1 MVRKS
6 RKAAGISV
14 DFSETE
20 TNLTLEEGSY
30 LIEVEDVEV
39 KTSDNSGA
47 DYLAFTFKVAEGKF
61 KGKKVW
67 HNCSLQPQALFNLRG
82 LLEALGYEVPQ
93 GPMELD
99 PADLIGE
106 QCAAEV
112 VHEVYQGKKK
122 ARVAEFF
129 STDELGD
136 EEEGEE
142 EAEEAPAPQKGKG
155 KKQPEPEPEEDEED
169 EEAPKGKNAQK
180 EATAKRS
187 KGKKAKTIQ
196 VGSTVTFE
204 DDDGATIEGTV
215 TSIEGDDVTV
225 DVDDEEWELELGDLT
240 LVK

>member
-1 MVRKS
+1 MARKS
-6 RKAAGISV
+6 RKSAGISV

-20 TNLTLEEGSY
+20 TNLTIEEGPY
-30 LIEVEDVEV
+30 LLEVEDVEV
-39 KTSDNSGA
+39 KTSENSGA
-47 DYLAFTFKVAEGKF
+47 DYLAFTFKVVDGKF

-106 QCAAEV
+106 QCGAEV

-129 STDELGD
+129 SPGEL
-136 EEEGEE
+136 GEE
-142 EAEEAPAPQKGKG
+142 EEEEEKEEEEEAPAPEKG
-155 KKQPEPEPEEDEED
+155 KKQPELEEDEED
-169 EEAPKGKNAQK
+169 EAPEPKGKKAP
-180 EATAKRS
+180 AKRS

-204 DDDGATIEGTV
+204 DDDGATLEGTV
-215 TSIEGDDVTV
+215 ISIDGDDVTV

-240 LVK
+240 LVE

>member
-14 DFSETE
+14 NFSETE
-20 TNLTLEEGSY
+20 TNLTLEEGPY

-93 GPMELD
+93 GQMELD
-99 PADLIGE
+99 PTDLIGE

-129 STDELGD
+129 TPNELG
-136 EEEGEE
+136 EEGAGGEE
-142 EAEEAPAPQKGKG
+142 EEVEEEKPAPKA
-155 KKQPEPEPEEDEED
+155 KKQPEPEPEE
-169 EEAPKGKNAQK
+169 EAPK
-180 EATAKRS
+180 AKRS
-187 KGKKAKTIQ
+187 KGKAKKIE
-196 VGSTVTFE
+196 VGSTVSFQ
-204 DDDGATIEGTV
+204 DDEGGTIEGTV
-215 TSIEGDDVTV
+215 TAIEGDDVTV

>member
-6 RKAAGISV
+6 RKAVGISV

-20 TNLTLEEGSY
+20 TNLTIEEGPY
-30 LIEVEDVEV
+30 LLEVEDVEV
-39 KTSDNSGA
+39 KTSENSGA
-47 DYLAFTFKVAEGKF
+47 DYLAFTFKVVDGKF

-106 QCAAEV
+106 QCGAEV

-129 STDELGD
+129 SPAELG
-136 EEEGEE
+136 EEEEEELDEE
-142 EAEEAPAPQKGKG
+142 EAEEAPAPKKG
-155 KKQPEPEPEEDEED
+155 KKQPEPEEDGEDEED
-169 EEAPKGKNAQK
+169 EAPEPKGKKAP
-180 EATAKRS
+180 AKRS

-204 DDDGATIEGTV
+204 DDDGATLEGTV
-215 TSIEGDDVTV
+215 TFIDGDDVTV
-225 DVDDEEWELELGDLT
+225 DVDDEEWELELSDLT
-240 LVK
+240 LVE

>member
-6 RKAAGISV
+6 RKASGISV

-30 LIEVEDVEV
+30 ILEIEEVEV
-39 KTSDNSGA
+39 KTSENSGA
-47 DYLAFTFKVAEGKF
+47 DYLAFTFKVADGKF

-112 VHEVYQGKKK
+112 AHEVYQ
-122 ARVAEFF
+122 
-129 STDELGD
+129 
-136 EEEGEE
+136 
-142 EAEEAPAPQKGKG
+142 
-155 KKQPEPEPEEDEED
+155 
-169 EEAPKGKNAQK
+169 
-180 EATAKRS
+180 
-187 KGKKAKTIQ
+187 
-196 VGSTVTFE
+196 
-204 DDDGATIEGTV
+204 
-215 TSIEGDDVTV
+215 
-225 DVDDEEWELELGDLT
+225 
-240 LVK
+240 

>member
-20 TNLTLEEGSY
+20 TNLTIEEGSY
-30 LIEVEDVEV
+30 LLEVEDVEV
-39 KTSDNSGA
+39 KTSENSGA
-47 DYLAFTFKVAEGKF
+47 DYLAFTFKVADGKF

-93 GPMELD
+93 GQMELD

-129 STDELGD
+129 SPDELG
-136 EEEGEE
+136 EEGEE
-142 EAEEAPAPQKGKG
+142 APA
-155 KKQPEPEPEEDEED
+155 PEPEPEESEGD
-169 EEAPKGKNAQK
+169 EAPEPKDNKAP
-180 EATAKRS
+180 AKRS

-204 DDDGATIEGTV
+204 DDDGATLEGTV
-215 TSIEGDDVTV
+215 TSIDGDDVTV